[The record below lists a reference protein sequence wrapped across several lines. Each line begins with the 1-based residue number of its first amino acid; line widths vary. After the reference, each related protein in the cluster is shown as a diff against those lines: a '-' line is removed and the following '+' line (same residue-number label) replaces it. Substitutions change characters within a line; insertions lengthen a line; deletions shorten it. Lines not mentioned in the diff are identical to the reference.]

1 MSVYVF
7 IYLLINIIILYY
19 CRRMEMMM
27 KIKKRLLVFTRY
39 TCVPVQ
45 VHEYQCMYM
54 SVYMTTCTSTVQ
66 CMYKYMSVCMYM
78 NTCSVHC
85 LCICLCT
92 CTCTVQCTWV
102 LVLYIVCTCLYV
114 HLGWGKDWCKR
125 FKNGGVVWG
134 SGYENS

>member
-54 SVYMTTCTSTVQ
+54 SVYMTTCTSTSTVQ

-85 LCICLCT
+85 LCIMSVYMYLYCPMYMST
-92 CTCTVQCTWV
+92 
-102 LVLYIVCTCLYV
+102 YIVHCMYMSICTSR
-114 HLGWGKDWCKR
+114 LGKR
-125 FKNGGVVWG
+125 LMQKI
-134 SGYENS
+134 